1 MENKF
6 KKNDLKVPSPIGSK
20 NAALFVYMRHI
31 IIKLRKFF
39 DDSSIPE
46 VFSLFKEKL
55 NPLDLST
62 SISIIYFYL
71 KFDKKVSKQYYTSI
85 LDEFIIFWS
94 WKIFLGNDNFFFNL
108 MVNLQKIPSLLWEKH
123 LNFLYTQF

>member
-39 DDSSIPE
+39 EDSSRPE

-71 KFDKKVSKQYYTSI
+71 KFDKKVSK
-85 LDEFIIFWS
+85 
-94 WKIFLGNDNFFFNL
+94 
-108 MVNLQKIPSLLWEKH
+108 
-123 LNFLYTQF
+123 